1 MDRKPILQ
9 YVLNRLGS
17 ISKLFC
23 IFFGGEG
30 GRTDWTV
37 RRTDWKVRRTDWTVR
52 RTDWSSR
59 ESEIADLEALV
70 PEIKKK
76 I

>member
-1 MDRKPILQ
+1 MYFMDRKPILQ

-30 GRTDWTV
+30 GENGLD
-37 RRTDWKVRRTDWTVR
+37 
-52 RTDWSSR
+52 
-59 ESEIADLEALV
+59 SEEN
-70 PEIKKK
+70 
-76 I
+76 